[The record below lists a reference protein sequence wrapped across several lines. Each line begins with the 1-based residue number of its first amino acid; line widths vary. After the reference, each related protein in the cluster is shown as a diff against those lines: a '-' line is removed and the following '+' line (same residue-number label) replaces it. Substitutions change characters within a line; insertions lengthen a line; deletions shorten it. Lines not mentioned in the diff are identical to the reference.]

1 MKKLALTALAML
13 SCGIVSA
20 LPVGNPTEASLYKN
34 GFWCGRSATDPCDP
48 CFSWCD
54 AFSLRVGFYGDYVFN
69 RNMEINGNNNDRD
82 INQFSLNTNAGYL
95 ALNICDWMDVFSSL
109 GATTISAFG
118 DAVGFSAAGT
128 NSVRGALNLEWFP
141 AFSWS
146 IGARATLWEC
156 DCWGIGLEG
165 QYFRT
170 KTNLNYVLDNLV
182 GDFKYFNA
190 NNSATYSEWQV
201 GLGAS
206 YTFTLARPDTAF
218 VPYMGIKWAGS
229 KLTHDLSKF
238 TTEGPKTVTIT
249 DLQSKKLWG
258 YCVGVTATQNETF
271 GVTVEG
277 RFADERAVYVNGQ
290 MRF

>member
-69 RNMEINGNNNDRD
+69 RNMEVNARNKPD
-82 INQFSLNTNAGYL
+82 INEFSLYTNAGYL

-118 DAVGFSAAGT
+118 DASAFSKVKGP
-128 NSVRGALNLEWFP
+128 LEFQWFP

-146 IGARATLWEC
+146 IGARATIWEC

-170 KTNLNYVLDNLV
+170 KTNLNYVVDYIA
-182 GDFKYFNA
+182 GDFDYFNA

-229 KLTHDLSKF
+229 KLTHDFSTF
-238 TTEGPKTVTIT
+238 ESYSIVEPDTDVTIT

-277 RFADERAVYVNGQ
+277 RFGDERAVYVNGQ